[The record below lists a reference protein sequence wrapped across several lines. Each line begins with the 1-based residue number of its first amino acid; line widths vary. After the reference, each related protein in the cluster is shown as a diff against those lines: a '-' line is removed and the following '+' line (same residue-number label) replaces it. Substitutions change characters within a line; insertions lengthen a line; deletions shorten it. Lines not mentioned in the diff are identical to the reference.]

1 MVKNKNKNNRRISPS
16 GIALI
21 GAMIIV
27 LGGFFLFSNLIE
39 EKRLLAFDYMN
50 ELISNSNREV
60 VNTSQ
65 VAVNNEESK
74 VPAETVSEQLPT
86 NTYIGYLEIP
96 KLGFKRGFYSLA
108 SDANNVDQNIEIISG
123 SQMPDKEKGNLII
136 AGHSGTAWNSFFKT
150 LNQLVIG
157 DKASVIYQDK
167 TYTYQITK
175 IYRQANTG
183 KISIKRDYQKTSL
196 TLVTCTSEDASKT
209 QTIYIAELIS
219 TT

>member
-16 GIALI
+16 DIALI
-21 GAMIIV
+21 GAVIIV

-39 EKRLLAFDYMN
+39 EKRLFAFDYMN
-50 ELISNSNREV
+50 ELIASSAKEV

-65 VAVNNEESK
+65 VAVTNKESK
-74 VPAETVSEQLPT
+74 EAETVSEQLPT

-108 SDANNVDQNIEIISG
+108 SEANNVDQNIEVING
-123 SQMPDKEKGNLII
+123 SQMPDKDKGNLII

-150 LNQLVIG
+150 LNQLAIG